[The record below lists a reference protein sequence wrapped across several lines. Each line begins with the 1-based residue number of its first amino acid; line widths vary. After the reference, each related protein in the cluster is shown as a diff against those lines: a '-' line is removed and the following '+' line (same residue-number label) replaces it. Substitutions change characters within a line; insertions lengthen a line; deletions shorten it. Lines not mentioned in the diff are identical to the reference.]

1 LLCSLVVFPQLD
13 NPRALHVNFFLW
25 FLWFELLLDS
35 QQGKA
40 SIWASYFLI
49 NISRMRVLGHIC
61 WARMYLQCHLHPE
74 TPASPRCNLLWSVG
88 YLHLWVQWAPYVFPF
103 HHSPM
108 ILSTAL
114 AVSYISLPIVG
125 PFPLPYKTFSLSSLL
140 LLYLS
145 VGLFSLDLQQLQ
157 CMKSC
162 WNKLWKSSSA
172 LFVISSV

>member
-1 LLCSLVVFPQLD
+1 MICQQHWQQHEGSLVMFPQLD
-13 NPRALHVNFFLW
+13 NPRAAHVNVLLW

-49 NISRMRVLGHIC
+49 NVSRMRVLGHIC

-88 YLHLWVQWAPYVFPF
+88 YLHMWVQWAPYVFPF

-114 AVSYISLPIVG
+114 TVSYISLPIVRCL
-125 PFPLPYKTFSLSSLL
+125 PPPLQNIFSFISLAA
-140 LLYLS
+140 LS
-145 VGLFSLDLQQLQ
+145 V
-157 CMKSC
+157 C
-162 WNKLWKSSSA
+162 WTVLSGFA
-172 LFVISSV
+172 TATMHEELLE